1 MATDSVGLRIL
12 GIDVLLRHARL
23 HSAMATFQVVVA
35 DPDSGD
41 TYQFEVDDQAANRFM
56 GRELGETVDGG
67 AVGLD
72 GYTLTLTGGS
82 DDTGRPMREDISGTG
97 LTEALLAG
105 QSTGFNP
112 TRDGER
118 RRVTVRGREVSD
130 ETAQINAT
138 ISERGDTEID
148 DLLGEDA
155 EEDDAEPEDDEE

>member
-1 MATDSVGLRIL
+1 
-12 GIDVLLRHARL
+12 
-23 HSAMATFQVVVA
+23 MATFQVVVA
-35 DPDSGD
+35 DPDNGD
-41 TYQFEVDDQAANRFM
+41 TYQFEVDGQSANRFM

-67 AVGLD
+67 VVGLD
-72 GYTLTLTGGS
+72 GYSLKLTGGS

-130 ETAQINAT
+130 EIAQLNTT
-138 ISERGDTEID
+138 ISERGESEID
-148 DLLGEDA
+148 ELLGEG
-155 EEDDAEPEDDEE
+155 ESESENVEDDEEDDEE